1 MSTLL
6 DEPEIDEEATAAT
19 AAAEENAAA
28 ALLGLS
34 EVRAHLFPI
43 SVEAYYPLTEGRRTE
58 LLRGLIIEKVSK
70 TPRHSYLGD
79 EMREILSRQ
88 VSPGFVVF
96 HEWPLRLSDSVPEP
110 DVLVVRGTRKDFKH
124 RHPESAELVVEV
136 AVSSLAL
143 DRAKALIYA
152 EAAVV
157 EYWIVRPAKKQVEVY
172 RCPSPAG
179 YAEMLTLSVPH
190 VLHSS
195 ALPGV
200 SVDLAELFA

>member
-6 DEPEIDEEATAAT
+6 DEPEIDEEATVLAGKS
-19 AAAEENAAA
+19 AAA
-28 ALLGLS
+28 ALLDLS

-43 SVEAYYPLTEGRRTE
+43 PVESYYPLTEGQRTE
-58 LLRGLIIEKVSK
+58 LLRGIIIEKVSK

-79 EMREILSRQ
+79 EIREILSRQ
-88 VSPGFVVF
+88 IPPGFVVL

-110 DVLVVRGTRKDFKH
+110 DLLVVRGTRKDFKDV
-124 RHPESAELVVEV
+124 HPESAELVVEV

-143 DRAKALIYA
+143 DRAKARIYA
-152 EAAVV
+152 EAGVV

-172 RCPSPAG
+172 RQPSPAG
-179 YAEMLTLSVPH
+179 YAATLTLTAPG
-190 VLHSS
+190 VLRSF

-200 SVDLAELFA
+200 SIDLATLFA